1 MINEKLILE
10 TLANHTERLASLQM
24 TIAGLTALVES
35 RLPGLSPEQ
44 KATLQSGIELQK
56 KDAESLKSGAERL
69 RQAVE
74 KL

>member
-10 TLANHTERLASLQM
+10 TLANQTQRLADLQM
-24 TIAGLTALVES
+24 HIAAITALLES

-44 KATLQSGIELQK
+44 KATLKSGIEIQK
-56 KDAESLKSGAERL
+56 KDAESLKAGAEQL
-69 RQAVE
+69 RQAVQ